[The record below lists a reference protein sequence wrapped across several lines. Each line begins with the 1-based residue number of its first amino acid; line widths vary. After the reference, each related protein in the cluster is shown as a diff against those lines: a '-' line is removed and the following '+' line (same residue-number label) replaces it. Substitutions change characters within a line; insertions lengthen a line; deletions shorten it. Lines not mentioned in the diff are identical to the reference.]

1 MGQEHY
7 VRAKA
12 AKFRLWFNKHNARL
26 RACPTL
32 FVNERER
39 GRKGRGEGG
48 ERERERGRVMIL
60 FTYNFTNL

>member
-1 MGQEHY
+1 MLIQPCKVGQEHY

-12 AKFRLWFNKHNARL
+12 AKFRLWLNKHNVRL
-26 RACPTL
+26 RARPTL

-39 GRKGRGEGG
+39 EGGGEEG

-60 FTYNFTNL
+60 FT

>member
-26 RACPTL
+26 RARPTL

-39 GRKGRGEGG
+39 EGERGGGRG
-48 ERERERGRVMIL
+48 ERERGREGERERGREGE
-60 FTYNFTNL
+60 